1 MPLKVTPKPLLRLPH
16 QQQPHRPLLKKP
28 RSPLASNHS
37 VDDNNDDYDNVI
49 PDMHV
54 GHRRPTL
61 VTLPD
66 DAEFSDH
73 VTTRLFLARMLALK
87 KYQEVWA

>member
-1 MPLKVTPKPLLRLPH
+1 
-16 QQQPHRPLLKKP
+16 
-28 RSPLASNHS
+28 
-37 VDDNNDDYDNVI
+37 
-49 PDMHV
+49 MHV

>member
-1 MPLKVTPKPLLRLPH
+1 MPLKVTQKLRLPR
-16 QQQPHRPLLKKP
+16 QQQVHRPLLRKP

-37 VDDNNDDYDNVI
+37 ADDHDVEYDDII

-54 GHRRPTL
+54 GHRRPWL
-61 VTLPD
+61 VTW
-66 DAEFSDH
+66 SDNSTLSGH

-87 KYQEVWA
+87 KHREVWG